1 MNCIVVINKQHKLL
15 PQQEDLLKQEGY
27 DSIKRWD
34 LPPEGLDSEG
44 IEIAASQIVDEALK
58 TGACIIFASPVGALI
73 LKTTLTAVLSTSLNS
88 FDWADMIPIKCF
100 FNSRRE
106 AVEVNG
112 KLIHKLNPEGWE
124 LV

>member
-1 MNCIVVINKQHKLL
+1 
-15 PQQEDLLKQEGY
+15 
-27 DSIKRWD
+27 
-34 LPPEGLDSEG
+34 
-44 IEIAASQIVDEALK
+44 
-58 TGACIIFASPVGALI
+58 
-73 LKTTLTAVLSTSLNS
+73 
-88 FDWADMIPIKCF
+88 MIPIKCF